1 MVSNQKE
8 SKWDL
13 YVDRDDHKE
22 EGEGLN
28 RTKEKKADEKH
39 LSG

>member
-1 MVSNQKE
+1 MFSNQKE

-13 YVDRDDHKE
+13 YVDRDDHRE